1 MRSRSIVPQPPLY
14 FRYDLWVLL
23 DFSMYD
29 LYFNLVFANF
39 RFVAMASN
47 KKKKDTELCDL
58 PKDLAPNILSWLPT
72 KTAVTVSL
80 LFMKGWWRI
89 DMKSLSRLKFSFSD
103 DQEEEHFVRFVA
115 QVLRLRGSNRKLDS
129 FSLTLNDEIDG
140 GFVTRLVDYPLD
152 NGVEKLKLSIYGI
165 EGNFQLRPR
174 VFSQASLV
182 TLKLATNRDLIWIN
196 GDDVAAVHLPNL
208 KTLWLDD
215 VLVVDVEVFVR
226 LLSGCPILEE
236 LVMIDMKWQKWE
248 ACFVVS
254 ASLKRLKIIWTDNV
268 EMDEFDRCPQ
278 SVLFDTPNL
287 LYLEYTDHIAG
298 QYPVL
303 NFSSLIEAKIRLE
316 KIDEEDEEEE
326 VIVADKATAFITGI
340 NSVRKLY
347 LHVNTIQVLHYNF
360 DPPIPEFVNLSH
372 LTIQSDKTLGWDA
385 IPELL
390 SSCPRLETLVLEGL
404 FHLATDG
411 CGDVCLCRNNEQTI
425 SCLVKS
431 PVTHLEIYEGIVEKG
446 RGEVTEDAARFVE
459 QVKWFMMN
467 MPQLQQVKIYGQTE
481 DSVIALYDI
490 ATELRRLEGKAS
502 PKVQIYIL
510 QA

>member
-1 MRSRSIVPQPPLY
+1 
-14 FRYDLWVLL
+14 
-23 DFSMYD
+23 
-29 LYFNLVFANF
+29 
-39 RFVAMASN
+39 MASN

-58 PKDLAPNILSWLPT
+58 PKDLAPHILSWLPT

-89 DMKSLSRLKFSFSD
+89 DMKNLSRLKFSFSD
-103 DQEEEHFVRFVA
+103 DQEEDHFVRFVS
-115 QVLRLRGSNRKLDS
+115 QVLRLRGCNRKLDS

-140 GFVTRLVDYPLD
+140 GFTTRLVDYALD
-152 NGVEKLKLSIYGI
+152 NALEKLKLSIYGI
-165 EGNFQLRPR
+165 RGDFLLSRR

-182 TLKLATNRDLIWIN
+182 TLKLATNRGLIWIN
-196 GDDVAAVHLPNL
+196 GDDVASVHLPCL

-215 VLVVDVEVFVR
+215 VLVVNSEVFVR

-236 LVMIDMKWQKWE
+236 LVMIDMKWQRWE

-254 ASLKRLKIIWTDNV
+254 ASLRRLKIIWTGYL
-268 EMDEFDRCPQ
+268 EMDEFERCPR
-278 SVLFDTPNL
+278 SVSFDTPNL

-316 KIDEEDEEEE
+316 MIDEREEEDEEEDEEE
-326 VIVADKATAFITGI
+326 VIVGDNATAFITGI
-340 NSVRKLY
+340 TSVRRLY
-347 LHVNTIQVLHYNF
+347 LYVNTIQVLHYNF
-360 DPPIPEFVNLSH
+360 DPPIPEFVSLSH

-390 SSCPRLETLVLEGL
+390 SSCPHLETLVLEGL

-411 CGDVCLCRNNEQTI
+411 CGDVCPCRRNDEQVE
-425 SCLVKS
+425 SCLVTS
-431 PVTHLEIYEGIVEKG
+431 PVTHLEIYEGVVEKG

-459 QVKWFMMN
+459 QIRWFMMR

-481 DSVIALYDI
+481 DSVTALYDI

-502 PKVQIYIL
+502 PKVQISVV
-510 QA
+510 QT